1 MTGTGNGPI
10 AAFVDAIRSQ
20 LDVDIDVVDYHE
32 HSLGAGAGATA
43 VCYVETV
50 DAAGTTRWGV
60 GIDPNIIT
68 ASLKAVLGAA
78 TRAHVNP

>member
-1 MTGTGNGPI
+1 
-10 AAFVDAIRSQ
+10 
-20 LDVDIDVVDYHE
+20 
-32 HSLGAGAGATA
+32 
-43 VCYVETV
+43 VETV
-50 DAAGTTRWGV
+50 DQEGTTRWGV